1 MNCKITN
8 TKTDKSCKLEKMGN
22 TGSEFSGRKKITIQ
36 ENNDKSKKKG
46 ETCRTKIAG
55 NAEKIGKT
63 SCDEWKNMV
72 KFPQ

>member
-1 MNCKITN
+1 MNGKITN
-8 TKTDKSCKLEKMGN
+8 TKNDKACQLEKMGN
-22 TGSEFSGRKKITIQ
+22 AGSGFSGRKKSTIQ

>member
-1 MNCKITN
+1 MVKLPTQKPTN
-8 TKTDKSCKLEKMGN
+8 LANWKRWETLEANFLAEKRPKFRKTTTKL
-22 TGSEFSGRKKITIQ
+22 R
-36 ENNDKSKKKG
+36 KKG

>member
-1 MNCKITN
+1 MNGKITN
-8 TKTDKSCKLEKMGN
+8 TKTDKSCQLEKMGKD
-22 TGSEFSGRKKITIQ
+22 GSRFSGRKKSAIQ
-36 ENNDKSKKKG
+36 ENNDKTKKKG

>member
-1 MNCKITN
+1 MNGKITN
-8 TKTDKSCKLEKMGN
+8 TKTDKSCQLEKMGN
-22 TGSEFSGRKKITIQ
+22 AGSEFSDRKKTEIQ
-36 ENNDKSKKKG
+36 ENNDKTKKKG

>member
-1 MNCKITN
+1 MNGKITN
-8 TKTDKSCKLEKMGN
+8 TKTDESCQLEKMGN
-22 TGSEFSGRKKITIQ
+22 AGSKFSGRKKTEIQ
-36 ENNDKSKKKG
+36 ENNDKTKKKG